1 MIINIY
7 IVKMY
12 NINVDVNY
20 DSNFKYRKCL
30 RDVFTMDI
38 TNIDISLNNIPD
50 LDDETRDEMLFDENK
65 VCKGLDYIYNL
76 TKTNDHFNDLY
87 SSAASVMFSEDP
99 NIGLAVLYSYDYFNF
114 FHLCFR
120 DFVNNEFSI
129 DSNHFKY
136 LKNKFL

>member
-1 MIINIY
+1 
-7 IVKMY
+7 MY
-12 NINVDVNY
+12 NINVDVKY
-20 DSNFKYRKCL
+20 DSNFTYRKCL
-30 RDVFTMDI
+30 RDVFIMDV
-38 TNIDISLNNIPD
+38 TNMDASLNNIPD
-50 LDDETRDEMLFDENK
+50 LDDETRDEMLFDENQ

-99 NIGLAVLYSYDYFNF
+99 NIGLSVLYSYDYFCF

-129 DSNHFKY
+129 DSDHFKY